1 VRRGDGVLD
10 RCADGA
16 RPLLTAGLL
25 SLGLDGMGGAGAQTC
40 SPSELRGISDAH
52 ELHLTVGRTTEARSM
67 AAGGRW
73 ARRDMGGYAGTWEMR
88 AGIRLERGR
97 GVDEIEGVRAQKVDA
112 QRRGDCALLEARS
125 VVGCDARGGSSRAM
139 GIGGVRPLN

>member
-1 VRRGDGVLD
+1 MLVHMGVSPRRGQGPE
-10 RCADGA
+10 RAHQTNNK
-16 RPLLTAGLL
+16 RLT
-25 SLGLDGMGGAGAQTC
+25 
-40 SPSELRGISDAH
+40 
-52 ELHLTVGRTTEARSM
+52 
-67 AAGGRW
+67 
-73 ARRDMGGYAGTWEMR
+73 GYAGTWEMR